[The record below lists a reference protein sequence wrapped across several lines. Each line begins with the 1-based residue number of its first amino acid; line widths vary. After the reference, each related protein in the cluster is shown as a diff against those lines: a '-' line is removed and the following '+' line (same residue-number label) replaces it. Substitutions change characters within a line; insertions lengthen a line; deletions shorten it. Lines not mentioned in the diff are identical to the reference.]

1 MDISKLYANI
11 SIITVLLVAGVMV
24 VQSHT
29 PSQILYQKLEDSFSM
44 NHKVLY
50 QMHDAFF
57 RSQKFPPDWLY
68 LHVCVTVDSE
78 HHGSCESNFSY
89 CQNFQWSSSALVDL
103 ILIDQLLILDNVL
116 SESIIHIIDHQI
128 YDYIRVPLH
137 IDHLPCG
144 ITKDDVLPVLI
155 HLLSWVYVYKQMCND
170 YILCITIPI
179 FTTSL
184 KFLCL
189 LLLSLFYICRL
200 SHM

>member
-1 MDISKLYANI
+1 MDISKLYTNI
-11 SIITVLLVAGVMV
+11 SIITLLLVAGVMV

-29 PSQILYQKLEDSFSM
+29 PAQILYQKLEDSFSM

-57 RSQKFPPDWLY
+57 LSQKFPPDWLY

-78 HHGSCESNFSY
+78 RNGSCESNYSY

-128 YDYIRVPLH
+128 YHHIRVPLH

-144 ITKDDVLPVLI
+144 ITKDDIFTVLMQ
-155 HLLSWVYVYKQMCND
+155 LLSWVCV
-170 YILCITIPI
+170 
-179 FTTSL
+179 
-184 KFLCL
+184 
-189 LLLSLFYICRL
+189 
-200 SHM
+200 